1 MIVAGDPNGSPS
13 DSPTNRV
20 IPNSDISSP
29 FAGVG
34 SMQIQSGGST
44 FICTATPI
52 SVRHVISAAH
62 CLDLDANGSIDIP
75 PSNVDF
81 ILNYGSNISHIIES
95 SALFV
100 HPDWT
105 GFDSP
110 SVNDDVAVIELSTPL
125 PAGVPIYGLNS
136 DPFVSIET
144 LTMVGHG
151 QSGDGI
157 NGYTVGASFSVKR
170 GGGNDADSFEL
181 DDEGSGSREV
191 FYADFDGPTSAT
203 NFLGGLTLG
212 NDIETTLGGGDSGG
226 PSFIDDGTGGIEI
239 FGINTFSFQFTP
251 TPAPQFGS
259 GAGGTIVSAYLD
271 FINPIIAADTTPDQF
286 TFDDQ
291 PDVPRSD
298 IRTSN
303 SIEVIGINA
312 ASPISISGNSGKYKI
327 NDGLYQDSNS
337 TVNNGDTVTVRQTSS
352 SSWSTAKNTTLNI
365 GGVTDTF
372 TVTTEAE
379 STLPSL
385 SINNVSK
392 SEGNGGTT
400 TFTFTVSMSGSNP
413 DGASVNYATA
423 DNTATTSDGDYTAK
437 NGTLTWPAND
447 TGSKTISVTVNG
459 DTNDEPNETFHVNLS
474 GASGATISDSQ
485 GLGTIQN
492 DDSDDPVDMR
502 RGLVAWYPFSGNPY
516 DESGNDNHLGLPGGS
531 RNPTLT
537 ADRSG
542 TPGTAYDFDEIDNP
556 SDYLAST
563 GPESAFDFTT
573 ATTFSAWINLDDV
586 TQGWVLN
593 KSSYLVPG
601 TFGIGMSDGSVNI
614 RVHTSDGPYHDV
626 LSSAPIVAGEWTHV
640 AGVYDG
646 TGDTPGLSLYINGAL
661 DGFLSVTGTT
671 TLYNNDERLYVGAD
685 IFNPTHKA
693 NVDGRIDDIAI
704 YNRALNAAEILVL
717 TTEDFKDDP
726 PTPDLASIDNQ
737 TAMPGQ
743 TLTVPLSVMDPDTPA
758 ASLVYSVT
766 VIGTTPLQDLD
777 QQLNLNNPNAAS
789 GFLPY
794 YQNYRGSQEKYL
806 LNPNGTH
813 PVNQW

>member
-1 MIVAGDPNGSPS
+1 MKLRVSKRALPSPHSTSARLSARRRKRVRQKNRRGRFERLEPRLPLSITIGADDPWRGDATRVSDPVDGPYWQVSQESPENSVLTYVPTSSVFNVRKMIVAGDPNGSPS

-271 FINPIIAADTTPDQF
+271 FINPIIAP
-286 TFDDQ
+286 
-291 PDVPRSD
+291 
-298 IRTSN
+298 
-303 SIEVIGINA
+303 E
-312 ASPISISGNSGKYKI
+312 
-327 NDGLYQDSNS
+327 
-337 TVNNGDTVTVRQTSS
+337 
-352 SSWSTAKNTTLNI
+352 
-365 GGVTDTF
+365 
-372 TVTTEAE
+372 
-379 STLPSL
+379 LPSL

-392 SEGNGGTT
+392 SEGNDGTT

-685 IFNPTHKA
+685 IFHPNDKA
-693 NVDGRIDDIAI
+693 NIDGRIDDIAI

-743 TLTVPLSVMDPDTPA
+743 TLTVTVHGKE
-758 ASLVYSVT
+758 LVH
-766 VIGTTPLQDLD
+766 
-777 QQLNLNNPNAAS
+777 
-789 GFLPY
+789 
-794 YQNYRGSQEKYL
+794 R
-806 LNPNGTH
+806 
-813 PVNQW
+813 